1 MPVANFERREFS
13 FRFSLL
19 FYQVPV
25 IPAKPSAWTGPR
37 NMTFC
42 AEGVSTDTRGG
53 INLTFGEPSNCSRP
67 QRMSVARDGV
77 IVTGPWFARS
87 SAPMGVCMVGFHPF
101 CE

>member
-37 NMTFC
+37 NMTFH

-67 QRMSVARDGV
+67 QRMISGPGRRDSHRALVRTVLSPDGSLYGRV
-77 IVTGPWFARS
+77 PPVL
-87 SAPMGVCMVGFHPF
+87 
-101 CE
+101 